1 MASCGLEGTPPSE
14 SFLSRKKKEIVERS
28 MALFQ
33 RSLDRCLDNPVSA
46 PAEDLAQAAGVAAR
60 RRAKRARDCDD
71 GDDDAREEGNAAAV
85 RDAATGTGTGTGV
98 AARAKKKRAIRE
110 GNGRKFAC
118 PFCKHDPV
126 KYRNIKTCCGPGWED
141 VHRVKEHI
149 YRRHSLKNFCPR
161 CFEHFDKPES
171 LKSHQR
177 ADVPCKVRD
186 RCPDAVTEEQEK
198 LLRTRAK
205 SNCTEVSKWEEMYH
219 VIFPGQKVPSPYY
232 DSRTD
237 SCPDGEKSRFKNVDE
252 AREFLRT
259 EIPKYVRPV
268 IEQYATELIQEV
280 QGKVNQKTAEI
291 AREVEA
297 RLLRTFHFQEE
308 QSSTLLSSSASLSQ
322 GGVAAAEPSPPASPM
337 PELSKVTD
345 MLESMKDDPIAS
357 ELCNS
362 LRFDVDDLF
371 ATAEVIGCDTYS
383 MDSAYY
389 TQSSNGGHGL
399 YGMGGPGYVPH
410 YDGSV

>member
-33 RSLDRCLDNPVSA
+33 RSLDRCLDNSVSA
-46 PAEDLAQAAGVAAR
+46 PVEALAQGVAAR
-60 RRAKRARDCDD
+60 RRAKRARDCD
-71 GDDDAREEGNAAAV
+71 GDAAEGNEVVEEVVAE
-85 RDAATGTGTGTGV
+85 TGGGG
-98 AARAKKKRAIRE
+98 RAKKKRAIRE
-110 GNGRKFAC
+110 ANGRKFAC
-118 PFCKHDPV
+118 PFCKHDPA
-126 KYRNIKTCCGPGWED
+126 KYRSIKTCCGPGWDD
-141 VHRVKEHI
+141 VHRVKEHV

-186 RCPDAVTEEQEK
+186 RCPDAITEEQEK
-198 LLRTRAK
+198 QLRTRAK
-205 SNCTEVSKWEEMYH
+205 SHYSEESKWEDMYRI
-219 VIFPGQKVPSPYY
+219 IFPGQKVPPPYY
-232 DSRTD
+232 DPKTD
-237 SCPDGEKSRFKNVDE
+237 FSPESEKSRFKNVDE

-280 QGKVNQKTAEI
+280 QGKVDQKTAEI
-291 AREVEA
+291 ARELEA
-297 RLLRTFHFQEE
+297 KLLRTFHFQEE
-308 QSSTLLSSSASLSQ
+308 QSSTLLSSASLSQ
-322 GGVAAAEPSPPASPM
+322 GAAAGEPSPPPSPM

-345 MLESMKDDPIAS
+345 LLESMKDDPIAS
-357 ELCNS
+357 EFCSNLH
-362 LRFDVDDLF
+362 FDVEELLGGTQGF
-371 ATAEVIGCDTYS
+371 NGCDNFS

-389 TQSSNGGHGL
+389 TLSSNGGHGP
-399 YGMGGPGYVPH
+399 YGMGGSGYAFH